1 MTPARHGYVNVDE
14 LIAQVTPHQVAAYFG
29 VPFPADVSGEVR
41 IPSVFAEKGHGENSY
56 GALTVNLDQPQNP
69 IYCHV
74 TGTRGNLLTLIHGF
88 RHHRPPASG
97 KLRGDEFKEA
107 ARILQ
112 EIAGKV
118 GLVLAE
124 QPKPAVASPAPLV
137 STSAP
142 SEPQNSEPVVCNIPL
157 KDSENERA
165 RSLVTLHEQLV
176 VDVAEM
182 SPTAAAYF
190 RSRRFLTP
198 DVCKKWHMGYLP
210 HSASSLLRGRVVYA
224 FSNAQDDILSYFG
237 RDPQFE
243 QHWLE
248 WDQAGRPDDKRPM
261 KHRFVKD
268 FHRGLELYGQNGA
281 ARLQEPHVRES
292 LASIGLVVA
301 EGPNDIIKLDT
312 LGVAA
317 VGLCSNKATD
327 DQVEKIA
334 RFARRTAN
342 GRVVL
347 MPDNDPE
354 GEEGFKEL
362 LWRLNQC
369 EGVTVR
375 LAWSSLMFDGAFARR
390 QPESLSFEEWNVVRT
405 RIGE

>member
-1 MTPARHGYVNVDE
+1 MPPTRHGYVNVDE
-14 LIAQVTPHQVAAYFG
+14 LISQVTPHQVAAFFG
-29 VPFPADVSGEVR
+29 VPFPADASGEVR
-41 IPSVFAEKGHGENSY
+41 IPSVFAEREKGESSY
-56 GALTVNLDQPQNP
+56 GALTINLDEPQNP

-74 TGTRGNLLTLIHGF
+74 TGTRGNLLTLIHGLT
-88 RHHRPPASG
+88 HHRPPVCG

-118 GLVLAE
+118 DAVMSG
-124 QPKPAVASPAPLV
+124 QPTPAVASPAV
-137 STSAP
+137 AA
-142 SEPQNSEPVVCNIPL
+142 SESQESEPVRRNIPL
-157 KDSENERA
+157 KESENERA
-165 RSLVTLHEQLV
+165 RTLVTLYEQFV

-182 SPTAAAYF
+182 SPAAAAYF
-190 RSRRFLTP
+190 RSRPFLTAE
-198 DVCKKWHMGYLP
+198 VCRKWRMGYLP

-224 FSNAQDDILSYFG
+224 FNNEQDDILSYFG

-243 QHWLE
+243 EHQRE
-248 WDQAGRPDDKRPM
+248 WEQAGRPDDKRPM

-268 FHRGLELYGQNGA
+268 FHRGLELYGQNGE

-327 DQVEKIA
+327 EQIEKLA
-334 RFARRTAN
+334 RFARKTAC
-342 GRVVL
+342 GRIVL
-347 MPDNDPE
+347 LPDNDAE
-354 GEEGFKEL
+354 GEVGFKEL
-362 LWRLNQC
+362 LWRLSQC
-369 EGVTVR
+369 DGVKVK
-375 LAWSSLMFDGAFARR
+375 LGWSNSMFGGVFTGR
-390 QPESLSFEEWNVVRT
+390 QPESLTFEECEVIRH
-405 RIGE
+405 RAGE

>member
-1 MTPARHGYVNVDE
+1 MTPTRHGYVNVDE
-14 LIAQVTPHQVAAYFG
+14 LIAQVTPQQVAAFFG
-29 VPFPADVSGEVR
+29 VPFPAEVSGEVR
-41 IPSVFAEKGHGENSY
+41 IPSVFAERGKGENSY
-56 GALTVNLDQPQNP
+56 GALTINLDEPQNP

-88 RHHRPPASG
+88 KHHRPPASG

-112 EIAGKV
+112 EIVGKV
-118 GLVLAE
+118 DAVLSG
-124 QPKPAVASPAPLV
+124 QPMPAVASPAA
-137 STSAP
+137 SATAA
-142 SEPQNSEPVVCNIPL
+142 SEPQDSEPVRRNVPL

-165 RSLVTLHEQLV
+165 RTLVRLHEQLV
-176 VDVAEM
+176 VDSAEM
-182 SPTAAAYF
+182 SPAAAAYF
-190 RSRRFLTP
+190 RSRPFLSP
-198 DVCKKWHMGYLP
+198 EVCRKWRMGYLP

-224 FSNAQDDILSYFG
+224 FSNDQDDILSYFG

-243 QHWLE
+243 EHQRE
-248 WDQAGRPDDKRPM
+248 WEQAGRPDDKRPM

-281 ARLQEPHVRES
+281 ARLKEPHVRES
-292 LASIGLVVA
+292 LANIGLVVA

-327 DQVEKIA
+327 EQVEKIA
-334 RFARRTAN
+334 RFAKRLAS

-347 MPDNDPE
+347 MPDNDAE
-354 GEEGFKEL
+354 GEDGFKEL
-362 LWRLNQC
+362 LWQLNQC
-369 EGVTVR
+369 EGVSVR
-375 LAWSSLMFDGAFARR
+375 LAWSRTMFVGAFAGR
-390 QPESLSFEEWNVVRT
+390 QPESLSFEECKVLRT

>member
-1 MTPARHGYVNVDE
+1 MKPGYVNVDE
-14 LIAQVTPHQVAAYFG
+14 LISQVTPQQVAAYFG
-29 VPFPADVSGEVR
+29 VPFPTDVSGEVR
-41 IPSVFAEKGHGENSY
+41 IPSVFAEGGKGESSY
-56 GALTVNLDQPQNP
+56 GVLTINLDQPQNP

-88 RHHRPPASG
+88 KHHRPPASG

-107 ARILQ
+107 ARILH
-112 EIAGKV
+112 EIAGKID
-118 GLVLAE
+118 GVLSG
-124 QPKPAVASPAPLV
+124 QPTPAVESP
-137 STSAP
+137 TSAISESEKP
-142 SEPQNSEPVVCNIPL
+142 SPLRRNTPL

-165 RSLVTLHEQLV
+165 RSLVTMHEQLV

-182 SPTAAAYF
+182 SPPAAAYF
-190 RSRRFLTP
+190 RSRPFLTP
-198 DVCKKWHMGYLP
+198 EVCRKWRMGYLP
-210 HSASSLLRGRVVYA
+210 HSASSLLRGRVVY
-224 FSNAQDDILSYFG
+224 SYGNEQDDILSYFG

-248 WDQAGRPDDKRPM
+248 WEQAGRPDDKRPM

-292 LASIGLVVA
+292 LARIGLVVA
-301 EGPNDIIKLDT
+301 EGPNDIINLDM

-327 DQVEKIA
+327 EQVEKIA
-334 RFARRTAN
+334 RFARRLAA
-342 GRVVL
+342 GRVIL
-347 MPDNDPE
+347 MPDNDAE

-369 EGVTVR
+369 ERVTVR
-375 LAWSSLMFDGAFARR
+375 LAWSSAMFGGAFAGR
-390 QPESLSFEEWNVVRT
+390 QPESLSFAEWNVIRT